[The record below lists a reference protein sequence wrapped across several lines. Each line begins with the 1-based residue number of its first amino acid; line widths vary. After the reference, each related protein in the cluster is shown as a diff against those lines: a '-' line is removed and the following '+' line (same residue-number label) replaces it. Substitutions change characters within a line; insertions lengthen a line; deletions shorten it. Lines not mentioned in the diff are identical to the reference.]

1 MKSCFLSH
9 LSSIH
14 WNSESKPS
22 HPPNCERKRVSELL
36 LQCLFNNYRK
46 DKRTSVQS
54 NTEVSTVAR
63 TKQRRETTSKVSKVS
78 KLINNFPVRETSEG
92 ISRGQRPACPGSPSV
107 GKSRAEASSV
117 GSHER
122 ILEACAELSCASL
135 EGDAIFIA
143 AGGDEGAI
151 GAGDELDSTERL
163 W

>member
-1 MKSCFLSH
+1 MFTFQTVENLGFKY
-9 LSSIH
+9 
-14 WNSESKPS
+14 
-22 HPPNCERKRVSELL
+22 
-36 LQCLFNNYRK
+36 LFNNYREN
-46 DKRTSVQS
+46 KRASVQN

-151 GAGDELDSTERL
+151 GAGDEFDSAKGRWRHLTSVGEYTGDE
-163 W
+163 